1 MIQDIAPSVFNN
13 EYKPHAPN
21 EDDYVFI
28 FDGRTILCRTEDN
41 RIICP
46 KVKEIGDIKLQFL
59 FAINEN
65 SDYLYMGE
73 EIIQIEGYSYEN
85 VSILRRIQPKL
96 LCFAGMTAFHLYTWY
111 INNRFCG
118 RCGRKTIIYD
128 KERAMK
134 CPDCGNII
142 YPRISPAVIVG
153 ITNGDKIVM
162 TRYAGREYKGRS
174 LVAGF
179 CEIGETAEDTV
190 RREVME
196 EVGLKV
202 KNVRYYK
209 SQPWG
214 FDGGLL
220 MGFYCDL
227 DGSDVIKL
235 EEDEL
240 AIAEWVDRKDIVDER
255 KYLSLTEEMIMN
267 FRDGKERP

>member
-1 MIQDIAPSVFNN
+1 MIQDIAPSIYNN
-13 EYKPHAPN
+13 EYVPRQPQD
-21 EDDYVFI
+21 EDYVFI
-28 FDGRTILCRTEDN
+28 FNGRTILCRVEDD

-46 KVKEIGDIKLQFL
+46 KVKEIGAANLQFL
-59 FAINEN
+59 FVINES
-65 SDYLYMGE
+65 SDYLFFGE
-73 EIIQIEGYSYEN
+73 DAPQIDGYSYEN

-111 INNRFCG
+111 SNNTYCG
-118 RCGRKTIIYD
+118 RCGRRTIVYD

-142 YPRISPAVIVG
+142 YPRISPAVIVA
-153 ITNGDKIVM
+153 ITNGEKIVM

-179 CEIGETAEDTV
+179 CEIGETLEDTV

-196 EVGLKV
+196 EIGLSV
-202 KNVRYYK
+202 KNIRYYK

-227 DGSDVIKL
+227 DGSDKIKL

-240 AIAEWVDRKDIVDER
+240 AIAEWVDRKDITDEH
-255 KYLSLTEEMIMN
+255 KHLSLTEEMIMR
-267 FRDGKERP
+267 FRAGLE